1 MAGMRSL
8 LAALALLLAT
18 LTGTAALVAYMAHES
33 ILDPDRS
40 GEMLS
45 AALKEPE
52 LREELL
58 TRALPDYQTLPQQ
71 YRDAVDRT
79 AQSPAVDRALKRLEV
94 DRDGNVHLGPAR
106 AQLAERLRAAGQ
118 QQLAT
123 RVEQT
128 RTRDS
133 VRLPQKVTRPYTDAG
148 DSAWLVATRGAAVAA
163 GLLLVALVVSRHRHR
178 ALAAAGVALLVVC
191 GLAALAYSMLPRVA
205 GVVTDEPWIAAAADA
220 GLHYPPS
227 VTSVMIALAVA
238 GGALLVVS
246 AALPRRTTRRG

>member
-58 TRALPDYQTLPQQ
+58 TRALPDYQSLPPQ

-79 AQSPAVDRALKRLEV
+79 AQSPEVDRALKRLEV

-118 QQLAT
+118 PQIAT

-133 VRLPQKVTRPYTDAG
+133 VRLPTKITRPYTDAG
-148 DSAWLVATRGAAVAA
+148 DSAWFVATRGAAVAA
-163 GLLLVALVVSRHRHR
+163 GLLLVALVVARHRRR

-191 GLAALAYSMLPRVA
+191 GLAALAYSLLPQVA
-205 GVVTDEPWIAAAADA
+205 GVVTDEPWVAAAADA
-220 GLHYPPS
+220 GLHYSPS
-227 VTSVMIALAVA
+227 VTSAMVATAIA
-238 GGALLVVS
+238 GGALLLVS
-246 AALPRRTTRRG
+246 AALPRRANRRG